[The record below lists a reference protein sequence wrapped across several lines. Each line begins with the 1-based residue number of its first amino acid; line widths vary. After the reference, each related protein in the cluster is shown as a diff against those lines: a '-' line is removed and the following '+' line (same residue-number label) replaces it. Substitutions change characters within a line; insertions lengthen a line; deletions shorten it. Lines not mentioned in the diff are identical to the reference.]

1 MMIKITAVEKYK
13 ISLPPLFYE
22 STNEATSLRSLS
34 LITLV
39 LITAAAST
47 CFCGSFFAAQ
57 YRPFGQMH
65 CAAEIGARFFRSEFN
80 FSTILHVH

>member
-47 CFCGSFFAAQ
+47 CFCGSFLLRNTDLSGKCIA
-57 YRPFGQMH
+57 RPKSAH
-65 CAAEIGARFFRSEFN
+65 VFFRSEFN